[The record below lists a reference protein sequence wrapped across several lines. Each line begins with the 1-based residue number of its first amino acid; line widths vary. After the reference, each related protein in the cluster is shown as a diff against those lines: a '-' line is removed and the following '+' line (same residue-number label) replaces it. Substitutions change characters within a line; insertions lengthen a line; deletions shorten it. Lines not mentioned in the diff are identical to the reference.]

1 MRHLPFTGDQPFALG
16 SGTAQG
22 ATLRL
27 GTLTVRDWTAQLPE
41 RGWFLP
47 VRVRVAWFHSPLMVP
62 APQLEGG
69 KATVQ
74 PTFYTV
80 PLPIP
85 VLALKLFAVSTHPG
99 AGTFFSFGKL
109 HKPPPVSV
117 ADVMV
122 ATPAETLPPKVMPQ
136 VMGSSAEDGDVTT
149 MVPASVVNGPSGV
162 IDTALA
168 MEAAPNNRANELK
181 QTRAFK
187 LFIIFL
193 TCMANYFAGA
203 MASNRSSQQSCD
215 TSLKPNINSINRI
228 NPPIYPIDLLNL
240 QKPEQTNF
248 RQ

>member
-1 MRHLPFTGDQPFALG
+1 MGDQPFALG

-22 ATLRL
+22 TTLRF
-27 GTLTVRDWTAQLPE
+27 GTLTVRDWTAQLPDS
-41 RGWFLP
+41 GWFLP
-47 VRVRVAWFHSPLMVP
+47 VRVRVAWFHSPLTVP

-74 PTFYTV
+74 PTFDTV

-85 VLALKLFAVSTHPG
+85 VLALKLVAVSTHPG

-109 HKPPPVSV
+109 HRPPPVSV
-117 ADVMV
+117 AEVMV

-136 VMGSSAEDGDVTT
+136 VMGTPAEDGDVTT

-168 MEAAPNNRANELK
+168 MEAAPNNRANELT

-187 LFIIFL
+187 LFIIFPHMYGELFRQGNGLQQKL
-193 TCMANYFAGA
+193 TTKL
-203 MASNRSSQQSCD
+203 RHLP
-215 TSLKPNINSINRI
+215 LKPNINSINRI

-240 QKPEQTNF
+240 QKSEQTNL